1 MEKTLRNYA
10 MAGVKIKRFT
20 YLRNGQLIQSKPSA
34 TEVFV
39 LHEDYLGDKSIVWV
53 CCLNLENRAE
63 LWRHNVSDVVRLTYD
78 EPIV

>member
-20 YLRNGQLIQSKPSA
+20 YLRNGQLVQAKPKA

-39 LHEDYLGDKSIVWV
+39 LHEDYLGDKSIIWV
-53 CCLNLENRAE
+53 CCFNLNTDSE
-63 LWRHNVSDVVRLTYD
+63 LWRHNVADVVRLTYD
-78 EPIV
+78 SSTN